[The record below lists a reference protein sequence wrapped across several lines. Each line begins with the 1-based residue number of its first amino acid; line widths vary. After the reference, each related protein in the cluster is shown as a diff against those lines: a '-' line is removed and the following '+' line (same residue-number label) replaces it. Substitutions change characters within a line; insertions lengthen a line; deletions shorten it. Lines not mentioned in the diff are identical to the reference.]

1 MEPSSPYFTRAGRKI
16 PIENSTC
23 LNLHPVNHCLAK
35 STWCSWRWEA
45 KPHHNLTSVAESE
58 PSVSAAKAP
67 NSPGPNISFGL
78 LSVLSEFE
86 YKWDEFGKRLITCQ
100 GGWEGVPASGRV
112 WRRQHWAR
120 PNPATFFYIIS
131 HYVILFFFTAILSD
145 IHCQIKKEHKPLLL
159 HSTKKRK
166 IWKINKHYNCTL
178 TNLINLII
186 KWTLI
191 FPIWKW

>member
-1 MEPSSPYFTRAGRKI
+1 MEPSSPYFTRAARKI

-35 STWCSWRWEA
+35 STWCSWRREA
-45 KPHHNLTSVAESE
+45 KPHHRAAPAAESE
-58 PSVSAAKAP
+58 SSVTTTKAP
-67 NSPGPNISFGL
+67 NSPGPNINFGL

-120 PNPATFFYIIS
+120 PNPTTLSFNITS
-131 HYVILFFFTAILSD
+131 HYVLPFLFAGRLSD
-145 IHCQIKKEHKPLLL
+145 IHWQIRKKYRARPLVLQ
-159 HSTKKRK
+159 STKK
-166 IWKINKHYNCTL
+166 Y
-178 TNLINLII
+178 
-186 KWTLI
+186 
-191 FPIWKW
+191 